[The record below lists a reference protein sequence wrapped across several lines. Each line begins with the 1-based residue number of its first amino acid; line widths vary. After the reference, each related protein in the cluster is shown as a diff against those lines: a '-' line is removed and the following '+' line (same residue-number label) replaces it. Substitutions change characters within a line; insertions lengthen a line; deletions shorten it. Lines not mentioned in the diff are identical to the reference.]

1 MEYPFVAEMPYFSC
15 ESVTFQVCCAVALKS
30 GNGSQSS
37 SSGSSGHSLLTAQDE
52 RLGFEAAVTALG
64 LNVSAAMCSL

>member
-1 MEYPFVAEMPYFSC
+1 MELCCC
-15 ESVTFQVCCAVALKS
+15 EFVTFQVCCTVAVKS

-37 SSGSSGHSLLTAQDE
+37 SVGYPVHSLLTAQDE

-64 LNVSAAMCSL
+64 RYLSQ